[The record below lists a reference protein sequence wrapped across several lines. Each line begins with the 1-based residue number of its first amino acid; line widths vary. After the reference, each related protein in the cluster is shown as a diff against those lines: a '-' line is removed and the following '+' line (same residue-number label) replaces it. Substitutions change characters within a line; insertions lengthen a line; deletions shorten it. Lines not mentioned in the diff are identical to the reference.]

1 MDFNDKHL
9 SAAERARH
17 NLIMAAIRLFAKHGA
32 NSVSLREIN
41 REAGSRNNS
50 AMHHYFGN
58 KIGLLEA
65 VNEFVQ
71 QRFDREREDGLKALE
86 ERVKQQQ
93 VPLREVLEV
102 YMVPYVRIIEDEP
115 WGFEAVRTLTRF
127 EFDDDDEVHDL
138 LMKSTGDTAKRL
150 QRLVHQ
156 SLPNLPKKLLNQ
168 RFNFF
173 VNAIISGFADHK
185 NLRRSYVGDLSISK
199 LSKLAEIYLDI
210 VEAGLSA
217 PASKR

>member
-1 MDFNDKHL
+1 MDLNDKHL
-9 SAAERARH
+9 TAAERTRH
-17 NLIMAAIRLFAKHGA
+17 NLIMAAIRLFAEYGA
-32 NSVSLREIN
+32 NSVSFREIN

-50 AMHHYFGN
+50 ALHHYFGN

-65 VNEFVQ
+65 VNEFIQ
-71 QRFDREREDGLKALE
+71 QRFDREREEDLKALE
-86 ERVKQQQ
+86 EKAKREQ

-102 YMVPYVRIIEDEP
+102 YMAPYVQIIENEP
-115 WGFEAVRTLTRF
+115 WGFDGVRTLTRF

-138 LMKSTGDTAKRL
+138 LMISTGDTVNRL

-156 SLPNLPKKLLNQ
+156 SLPNIPKKLLSQ
-168 RFNFF
+168 RYNFF
-173 VNAIISGFADHK
+173 INAVISGFADHK

-199 LSKLAEIYLDI
+199 LSKLAEIYLDLM
-210 VEAGLSA
+210 EAGLSA